1 VSARQS
7 VMKRNGSCRL
17 WATDEVKETNN
28 THNQKLTANA
38 RTLRRNMTKEE
49 RHLWYDF
56 LKGLQITVKRQTV
69 IGNYIVDFYCPSV
82 KLVIEIDGSQHYVE
96 KVMAADS
103 ERDEYMRSIGL
114 VIKRYSNTDI
124 NNKFDSVCEDI
135 YNFICSIKASP

>member
-1 VSARQS
+1 
-7 VMKRNGSCRL
+7 
-17 WATDEVKETNN
+17 
-28 THNQKLTANA
+28 
-38 RTLRRNMTKEE
+38 
-49 RHLWYDF
+49 